1 MEKNL
6 RRRIQK
12 IKGGSY
18 IITLPPEWVR
28 RNNLDAKSEVFVIEK
43 NGELLIKPIR
53 DYITRKI
60 IDLDLIDLETTKYL
74 ITVYYMQGISEIEI
88 KSKSVISAPIKD
100 ELKNLQLYLPGLT
113 IESESFN
120 YITFKVQDDVNTNVV
135 ERMKTFS
142 SKLLVL
148 LKDLEKIIENPSKEM
163 AIDLKN
169 RAEELNK
176 LYNSVIRE
184 IALVS
189 QEEEE
194 FVVKGLPTRDLIL
207 YAIAMRDMGR
217 MLSHIK
223 TASLAI
229 TECGN
234 TSNDKELNSIIK
246 IIVNMFEKS
255 REVFFD
261 ENIDHVRSIRES
273 MKEIN
278 KIVYGSKIEC
288 RELAREL
295 ARIASYCVALMDD
308 GVHKSVK
315 I

>member
-1 MEKNL
+1 MEKNM

-28 RNNLDAKSEVFVIEK
+28 RNSLDAKSEVFVIEK
-43 NGELLIKPIR
+43 DGELLIKPIR
-53 DYITRKI
+53 DYITKKTL
-60 IDLDLIDLETTKYL
+60 DLDLIDLETSKYL

-88 KSKSVISAPIKD
+88 TSKSVISASIKD

-120 YITFKVQDDVNTNVV
+120 YITFKVQDSFNTNLA

-142 SKLLVL
+142 SKLLRL
-148 LKDLEKIIENPSKEM
+148 LEDLEKIIENPNKEM
-163 AIDLKN
+163 AVDLKN

-176 LYNSVIRE
+176 LYNSIIRE
-184 IALVS
+184 IAIVS
-189 QEEEE
+189 QKEEE
-194 FVVKGLPTRDLIL
+194 FEIKNLPTRDLIL

-223 TASLAI
+223 TASLAV
-229 TECGN
+229 TECIN
-234 TSNDKELNSIIK
+234 TSNKELKFLIK
-246 IIVNMFEKS
+246 TIVNMFKRS
-255 REVFFD
+255 QEVFFD
-261 ENIDHVRSIRES
+261 KDIDHIRDIRES

-278 KIVYGSKIEC
+278 KIVYGNEIEC
-288 RELAREL
+288 KELAREL

>member
-1 MEKNL
+1 M
-6 RRRIQK
+6 
-12 IKGGSY
+12 
-18 IITLPPEWVR
+18 
-28 RNNLDAKSEVFVIEK
+28 
-43 NGELLIKPIR
+43 
-53 DYITRKI
+53 
-60 IDLDLIDLETTKYL
+60 
-74 ITVYYMQGISEIEI
+74 
-88 KSKSVISAPIKD
+88 
-100 ELKNLQLYLPGLT
+100 QLYLPGLT

-189 QEEEE
+189 QKEEE